1 MGRGSDEGA
10 AGIET
15 STKLGVRAASAGPVH
30 TYRDRVNSGAGRILV
45 VDDEP
50 TVREVVA
57 QYLQRDGYIVQ
68 ELDRGDNVSDAV
80 TSFRPDLIVLD
91 IMLPGQSGL
100 DVLRAIGPHKIPV
113 IMLTARVE
121 EADRVLGLELGAD
134 DYVTKPFSPREL
146 VARVRTVLRRAQPTA
161 DANETLRFDDLS
173 IERSS
178 REVTLRSEVVPLTA
192 KEFDLLAHLATSPRQ
207 VFSRSQLLHDV
218 WDSSP
223 DYQDPAT
230 VTVHVRRLRHKLEI
244 DPENPRWI
252 TTVWGVGYRFEP

>member
-1 MGRGSDEGA
+1 M
-10 AGIET
+10 
-15 STKLGVRAASAGPVH
+15 
-30 TYRDRVNSGAGRILV
+30 V

-68 ELDRGDNVSDAV
+68 ELDRGDGVSDAV
-80 TSFRPDLIVLD
+80 ATFHPDLIVLD
-91 IMLPGQSGL
+91 IMLPGLSGL
-100 DVLRAIGPHKIPV
+100 DVLRAIGPNKIPV

-146 VARVRTVLRRAQPTA
+146 VARVRTVLRRAQPST
-161 DANETLRFDDLS
+161 DANETLRFDDLA

-178 REVTLRSEVVPLTA
+178 REVTLGSKVVPLTA
-192 KEFDLLAHLATSPRQ
+192 KEFDLLAHLAASPRQ

-230 VTVHVRRLRHKLEI
+230 VTVHVRRLRHKLEV

>member
-1 MGRGSDEGA
+1 MVNGVNNGA
-10 AGIET
+10 A
-15 STKLGVRAASAGPVH
+15 
-30 TYRDRVNSGAGRILV
+30 RILV

-50 TVREVVA
+50 TVREVVVH
-57 QYLQRDGYIVQ
+57 YLQRDGYVVHQ
-68 ELDRGDNVSDAV
+68 LDRGDLVEDAV
-80 TSFRPDLIVLD
+80 TTFQPDLIVLD
-91 IMLPGQSGL
+91 IMLPGLSGL
-100 DVLRAIGPHKIPV
+100 DVLRSMGAARIPV

-146 VARVRTVLRRAQPTA
+146 VARVRTVLRRAQPSP
-161 DANETLRFDDLS
+161 DSDETLRFEDLV
-173 IERSS
+173 IERRS
-178 REVTLRSEVVPLTA
+178 REVTIASGVVALTA
-192 KEFDLLAHLATSPRQ
+192 KEFDLLAFLATSPRQ
-207 VFSRSQLLHDV
+207 VFSRSQLLHGV

-230 VTVHVRRLRHKLEI
+230 VTVHVRRLRHKIEL

>member
-1 MGRGSDEGA
+1 MV
-10 AGIET
+10 
-15 STKLGVRAASAGPVH
+15 KGVNNGVA
-30 TYRDRVNSGAGRILV
+30 RILV

-50 TVREVVA
+50 TVREVVV
-57 QYLQRDGYIVQ
+57 QYLQRDGYVVH
-68 ELDRGDNVSDAV
+68 ELDRGDLVAETV
-80 TSFRPDLIVLD
+80 TTFQPDLIVLD
-91 IMLPGQSGL
+91 IMLPGLSGL
-100 DVLRAIGPHKIPV
+100 EVLRAIGPNKIPV

-146 VARVRTVLRRAQPTA
+146 VARVRTVLRRAQPST
-161 DANETLRFDDLS
+161 DVSETLRFDGLVID
-173 IERSS
+173 RSS
-178 REVTLRSEVVPLTA
+178 REATLDAHVVPLTA
-192 KEFDLLAHLATSPRQ
+192 KEFDLLAYLAASPRQ

-223 DYQDPAT
+223 EYQDPAT
-230 VTVHVRRLRHKLEI
+230 VTVHVRRLRHKIEA